1 MPRRCQVE
9 SIVPRTFRS
18 GLDVECGGGD
28 IGTHP
33 HAGAET
39 DKERG
44 GRATGSRQIPKEKH
58 NQPPQTLP
66 HHTTLDLSRVTRMN
80 RLSPAVSCAL
90 WLEGESEK
98 KQRRH
103 SVFRYGLCPKLRYPS
118 AGCVANA
125 GLAGVAGRAGLS
137 LGHQPILRPFE
148 DALLVMIIMT
158 AGPEVLCQGRQRGSH
173 PPEGISIR
181 DESRPTP
188 TRSHRSF
195 ATQLRL
201 ASGRDQAGWR
211 QTKPTRVG
219 MMSPSTTHQQQPTFS
234 PPFSLPSG
242 GDAVTQTHV
251 PPVLQAR

>member
-58 NQPPQTLP
+58 KQNPQTLP

-125 GLAGVAGRAGLS
+125 GLAGVAGRAGFVTPTS
-137 LGHQPILRPFE
+137 AHPAPFRGCF
-148 DALLVMIIMT
+148 
-158 AGPEVLCQGRQRGSH
+158 AGNDHHDSRTRGSL
-173 PPEGISIR
+173 
-181 DESRPTP
+181 SRT
-188 TRSHRSF
+188 T
-195 ATQLRL
+195 TWL
-201 ASGRDQAGWR
+201 AS
-211 QTKPTRVG
+211 TRRHIH
-219 MMSPSTTHQQQPTFS
+219 S
-234 PPFSLPSG
+234 
-242 GDAVTQTHV
+242 
-251 PPVLQAR
+251 